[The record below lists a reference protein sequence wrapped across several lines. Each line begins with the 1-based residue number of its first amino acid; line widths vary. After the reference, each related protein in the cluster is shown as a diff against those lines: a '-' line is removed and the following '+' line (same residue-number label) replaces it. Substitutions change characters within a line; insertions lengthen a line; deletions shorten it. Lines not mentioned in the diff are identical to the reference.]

1 MKPGIFVEANRLWSG
16 HWHAYL
22 VYRDG
27 NGNARVIRGH
37 PEGSGEKFTPP
48 SGPIGNSV
56 LGGNLELEVDK
67 PLQDSRD
74 AYKPGETPETRRS
87 RRLDIGDR
95 DPAAVWGVMVGH
107 GRKLKKTDME
117 YDTNPREVVGISSTD
132 PSQNSN
138 SVVRSVQKAADV
150 PLIKGLP
157 KGLKVKDLPGIK
169 RDLSNPRGAARRR
182 REQAQTQREFDEQM
196 RGFRAWQ
203 EKKRNDLNP
212 KRAPKEERLPGSGA
226 SSVPSGEPSHGDV
239 RETPGRPGDTAG
251 NNASPEQRAVLQK
264 MARLDQTPQEI
275 LSKPFRK
282 VTEGEVGQLI
292 GSDGYWERGMP
303 LHGKLQDYVRGWM
316 DDAYGTGP
324 LQYDSAGQM
333 IRPQPAY
340 PLATEPVPAR
350 DRGGM
355 PLDLGLKR
363 IGERIVERNQSDRT
377 PFKNTVADLQTA
389 LNEMPDEGFRLKVDG
404 DFGPVTNARLRRA
417 VLNTGAAPVIDA
429 FENGRERVGRR
440 WAA

>member
-1 MKPGIFVEANRLWSG
+1 MKPGIYVEAKRLPTG

-27 NGNARVIRGH
+27 KGNARVIRGH
-37 PEGSGEKFTPP
+37 PEGSEEK
-48 SGPIGNSV
+48 GGNAAFLGSFF
-56 LGGNLELEVDK
+56 GGNLELEVDK

-74 AYKPGETPETRRS
+74 AYKPGETPEIRRS

-117 YDTNPREVVGISSTD
+117 YDTNSREAVWISSTD

-138 SVVRSVQKAADV
+138 SIVRSVQKAADV

-169 RDLSNPRGAARRR
+169 RDLSNPRGEARRR

-196 RGFRAWQ
+196 RSFRAWQ
-203 EKKRNDLNP
+203 EKRRSDLNP
-212 KRAPKEERLPGSGA
+212 KRAPTEDRLPGSGA
-226 SSVPSGEPSHGDV
+226 SSVPSGERSHGDV

-251 NNASPEQRAVLQK
+251 NNGSPEQRAVLQK
-264 MARLDQTPQEI
+264 MAQLPQTPQEI

-282 VTEGEVGQLI
+282 VTEDEIGQLI
-292 GSDGYWERGMP
+292 GADGYWERGMP
-303 LHGKLQDYVRGWM
+303 LHSKLQNYVRGWM

-324 LQYDSAGQM
+324 LQYDDAGQM
-333 IRPQPAY
+333 IRPQPVYA
-340 PLATEPVPAR
+340 LATAPVAARGR
-350 DRGGM
+350 DRV
-355 PLDLGLKR
+355 PVDRGLER
-363 IGERIVERNQSDRT
+363 IGARIAGRNQSDGT
-377 PFKNTVADLQTA
+377 PFKNTIADLQTA

-417 VLNTGAAPVIDA
+417 VLNAGADSVIDA
-429 FENGRERVGRR
+429 FENGRTGLRR
-440 WAA
+440 RRAA